1 MDDLAVVVMTRDR
14 VDELLATLQRLED
27 VPGRVVVADNGSAD
41 GTVERVRRSFPA
53 VEVLAL
59 DANRGVAARNLA
71 VARTS
76 ARVVAFNDDDS
87 WWDQDSLRRLPDL
100 FAAHPALGAVTAR
113 ILVEPAGTVDPTS
126 AAMASSPIDDL
137 WPALPGCP
145 VLGFLACATAVRREA
160 FLDVGGFEE
169 RFHFAGEE
177 QPLAADLA
185 NAGWAL
191 RYVDDLTV
199 HHAPSSQRPASAWRR
214 RRELRNR
221 LWFHWTRRPLATA
234 LTESGRSLGDAS
246 PVDAML
252 ALASALRGL
261 PWVVRGRSPV
271 REEVERQL
279 RRLDRAG
286 RGGHA
291 RETVTPSGHDGRGPP
306 PHVPD

>member
-1 MDDLAVVVMTRDR
+1 MVVMTRNR
-14 VDELLATLQRLED
+14 VEELLMTLQRLED
-27 VPGRVVVADNGSAD
+27 VPGRVVVADNGSVD
-41 GTVERVRRSFPA
+41 GTAERIRSSFPD

-59 DANRGVAARNLA
+59 GSNRGVAARNLA

-87 WWDQDSLRRLPDL
+87 WWDRQSLRRLSEL
-100 FAAHPALGAVTAR
+100 FAVHPALGAVTAR

-126 AAMASSPIDDL
+126 AEMASSPLDDS
-137 WPALPGCP
+137 WPTLPGVP

-169 RFHFAGEE
+169 RFHFGGEE
-177 QPLAADLA
+177 QAFAADLA

-199 HHAPSSQRPASAWRR
+199 HHAPSSRRPAGTWRR

-221 LWFHWTRRPLATA
+221 LWFLWTRRPLATA
-234 LTESGRSLGDAS
+234 LAESGRSLGGAS
-246 PVDAML
+246 RLDAMR

-271 REEVERQL
+271 RAEVERQL

-286 RGGHA
+286 RDAHD
-291 RETVTPSGHDGRGPP
+291 RETVTPSDDDGRGPP
-306 PHVPD
+306 SHVPE